1 MIFAALLL
9 ALGLQ
14 DPGAL
19 TVDGRAD
26 PGFRQERAPAGRC
39 VTLPETIDAAL
50 DIAPRLGIA
59 EAEREAA
66 RARVLAARSRSLPQ
80 ISSFGTLGLG
90 DTLPIDQVRDDQAGF
105 RANWDLFTFGQQQAA
120 MEEARQTLRAAQA
133 GELQA
138 QTEIAEET
146 ILLYYE
152 LLRMSKMRALTE
164 AQVTGYSQEADTVSR
179 RLERGLVTRS
189 DARQIEARFAS
200 AEASLEL
207 ASLRADEAAME
218 LSVLTGLNV
227 TCVEEPSAV
236 RLGEA
241 LAMVL
246 GTLEPSEAYML
257 AEDNAF
263 FLAQAKSQVRAAEA
277 RYRGARRAGLPTISL
292 NAFVIG
298 VYDDGD
304 LAVGDRWSRDDRVG
318 FAFRQDFYTGGR
330 LRADRLESR
339 ARLRSA
345 SAEFEA
351 QRRQLELAV
360 RTAVLGVQ
368 RQGAVQTRRAAATD
382 AAKERLDTTILE
394 LDRGTKT
401 ITDFVLANEDY
412 YRTALDEVGTLW
424 ARDQALVRLASLTG
438 VLLNVDP
445 AATRDMD
452 VEIRVLE

>member
-1 MIFAALLL
+1 M
-9 ALGLQ
+9 
-14 DPGAL
+14 
-19 TVDGRAD
+19 
-26 PGFRQERAPAGRC
+26 
-39 VTLPETIDAAL
+39 TLPETIDAAL
-50 DIAPRLGIA
+50 DLAPQLGQA
-59 EAEREAA
+59 EAERDVA
-66 RARVLAARSRSLPQ
+66 RARVLATRSRSLPQ
-80 ISSFGTLGLG
+80 VSTFGTLGLG
-90 DTLPIDQVRDDQAGF
+90 DTLPIDTVRDDQVGF

-120 MEEARQTLRAAQA
+120 IDEARQTLRAAQA

-138 QTEIAEET
+138 QTEIAEQT

-152 LLRMSKMRALTE
+152 LLRTSKMAALTQ
-164 AQVTGYSQEADTVSR
+164 AQVDGYAQEADTVER
-179 RLERGLVTRS
+179 QLERGLVTRS

-200 AEASLEL
+200 SEASLEL
-207 ASLRADEAAME
+207 ASLRADEVAME
-218 LSVLTGLNV
+218 LSVLTGREIR
-227 TCVEEPSAV
+227 CVEEPSAI

-241 LAMVL
+241 LATVL
-246 GTLEPSEAYML
+246 GTLEPAEAYVL

-298 VYDDGD
+298 VFDDGD
-304 LAVGDRWSRDDRVG
+304 FVMGDRWSRDDRVG
-318 FAFRQDFYTGGR
+318 FSFRQDFYTGGR

-339 ARLRSA
+339 ARLRGA

-351 QRRQLELAV
+351 QRQQLELAV

-368 RQGAVQTRRAAATD
+368 RQGAVQSRRAAATD
-382 AAKERLDTTILE
+382 AARDRLDTTVLE
-394 LDRGTKT
+394 LERGTKT

-412 YRTALDEVGTLW
+412 YRTALDEVATLW

-445 AATRDMD
+445 AATRNMD
-452 VEIRVLE
+452 VDIRVLE